1 MPIIRTDEE
10 IEAARERAQACA
22 FAAEDAGDTDDGA
35 SAVYEFCQWLQ
46 GHSDIDPTLEMDPK
60 VYTEGTAEPF

>member
-1 MPIIRTDEE
+1 VSKIVRTEDE
-10 IEAARERAQACA
+10 IEAARERAQATA

-46 GHSDIDPTLEMDPK
+46 GNSDIDPTLEMSPEP
-60 VYTEGTAEPF
+60 YQEEG